1 MYYNIEENKKINNNI
16 EFRELFP
23 NVVFPKILTDEIMEE
38 HGYKRVIINQIAETM
53 FTKVVDSD
61 IEVIDG
67 IPTINQSLVYKHIY
81 ECKEIALSI
90 IKTKREESIIEP
102 INNIQ
107 VATSQ
112 DRENIQGSIEYFEM
126 LSQGK
131 GTIAWTMEDNTEQD
145 LSLEDLKGALD
156 SYIIRKSQAFSDYQ
170 TKKQLI
176 EDATTVEEI
185 EDILLASMTM
195 TKEYTNIKL
204 SSQFSLAI
212 LKQR

>member
-23 NVVFPKILTDEIMEE
+23 NIIFPKILTDEIMEE
-38 HGYKRVIINQIAETM
+38 YGYKKVIVNQITSTALAT
-53 FTKVVDSD
+53 VLDSE

-67 IPTINQSLVYKHIY
+67 IPTINQTLVYKPIY

-107 VATSQ
+107 VATLQ
-112 DRENIQGSIEYFEM
+112 DMENIQGSIEYFET

-131 GTIAWTMEDNTEQD
+131 GTITWTMKDNTEQD

-156 SYIIRKSQAFSDYQ
+156 IYVIRKAQLFAEYQ

-176 EDATTVEEI
+176 ENAATVEEI
-185 EDILLASMTM
+185 EAIIL
-195 TKEYTNIKL
+195 
-204 SSQFSLAI
+204 
-212 LKQR
+212 

>member
-1 MYYNIEENKKINNNI
+1 MYYNLEENKKISNNR

-23 NVVFPKILTDEIMEE
+23 NTIFPKILTDEMMEE
-38 HGYKRVIINQIAETM
+38 YGYKKVIVNQVTPTQL
-53 FTKVVDSD
+53 TKVVEGG

-67 IPTINQSLVYKHIY
+67 IPTINQSLVHKPVY
-81 ECKEIALSI
+81 ECKEVALST

-107 VATSQ
+107 VSSLQ
-112 DRENIQGSIEYFEM
+112 DRENIQGTIDYFEK

-131 GTIAWTMEDNTEQD
+131 GTITWTMRDNTEQD

-156 SYIIRKSQAFSDYQ
+156 AYVIRKAQAFAEYQ

-176 EDATTVEEI
+176 ENATTVEEI
-185 EDILLASMTM
+185 E
-195 TKEYTNIKL
+195 
-204 SSQFSLAI
+204 AI
-212 LKQR
+212 LV

>member
-16 EFRELFP
+16 EFRELFT
-23 NVVFPKILTDEIMEE
+23 NIVFPKILTDEMIEE
-38 HGYKRVIINQIAETM
+38 YGYKKVIINQVAPTV
-53 FTKVVDSD
+53 FTKVVDSE
-61 IEVIDG
+61 IKVIDG
-67 IPTINQSLVYKHIY
+67 IPTINQSLVYKPIY

-107 VATSQ
+107 VSTSQ
-112 DRENIQGSIEYFEM
+112 DRENIQGSIEYFEI

-131 GTIAWTMEDNTEQD
+131 MTIAWTMEDNTEQD

-156 SYIIRKSQAFSDYQ
+156 AYIIRKAQAFAEYQ

-176 EDATTVEEI
+176 ENAVTEAEFIALLPTVLE
-185 EDILLASMTM
+185 L
-195 TKEYTNIKL
+195 
-204 SSQFSLAI
+204 
-212 LKQR
+212 

>member
-23 NVVFPKILTDEIMEE
+23 NTIFPKILTDEIMEE
-38 HGYKRVIINQIAETM
+38 YGYKKVIVNQVTSTALATVLDSEI
-53 FTKVVDSD
+53 KVIS
-61 IEVIDG
+61 G
-67 IPTINQSLVYKHIY
+67 IPTINQSLVYKPLY
-81 ECKEIALSI
+81 ECKEIALSN

-107 VATSQ
+107 VSTLQ
-112 DRENIQGSIEYFEM
+112 DRENIQGSIEYFDI

-131 GTIAWTMEDNTEQD
+131 GTITWTMNDNTEQD

-156 SYIIRKSQAFSDYQ
+156 AYVVRKAQAFAEYQ

-176 EDATTVEEI
+176 ENATTVEEI
-185 EDILLASMTM
+185 E
-195 TKEYTNIKL
+195 
-204 SSQFSLAI
+204 AI
-212 LKQR
+212 TL